1 MTQHQPIILHIR
13 GEDHSVQPG
22 EIHAHWREAAEAKG
36 YRIVARVKDKN
47 NLALECKTCGGL
59 HVSRFYV
66 VLNFQPECPHCV
78 EARWRETARRAG
90 LEMLR
95 RDPAN
100 RKYAFYRASCGHEIR
115 RQFELVDRMA
125 QGETGV
131 RCEICHHAREQEEA
145 ALEGWEL
152 IGPDPKGNAQYRMY
166 RHAEG
171 CRAEARIARANMQTG
186 RFTCPGCG
194 ESWATGPSY
203 LYAMKFKLETGTTAI
218 KLGFSRNPDSRLK
231 YQLHRHSD
239 LARELLLKVPM
250 RTGRHA
256 QRVEKRLHKWLMT
269 EFPDELVPQEEYT
282 DLLKVRSELY
292 RSGLEETI
300 LRQLHRIARKEKR
313 AAERSRTRSR
323 SRSKRMRKI

>member
-13 GEDHSVQPG
+13 GEDHVVQPG

-36 YRIVARVKDKN
+36 YRIVARVKDRYS
-47 NLALECKTCGGL
+47 LALECNSCGGL
-59 HVSRFYV
+59 HVSRLF
-66 VLNFQPECPHCV
+66 VLLNYQPECPHCV
-78 EARWRETARRAG
+78 DARRRETAKHAG
-90 LEMLR
+90 LELLR
-95 RDPAN
+95 RDHGN

-115 RQFELVDRMA
+115 RQFELVERMA
-125 QGETGV
+125 QGETAV

-152 IGPDPKGNAQYRMY
+152 LGADPQGSRNYRLY

-171 CRAEARIARANMQTG
+171 CGAEARIARANMQTG

-194 ESWATGPSY
+194 ESWATGPSF
-203 LYAMKFKLETGTTAI
+203 LYAMKFKLETGSSAI

-256 QRVEKRLHKWLMT
+256 QRVEKRLHKWLVA
-269 EFPDELVPQEEYT
+269 EFPDELVPPEEFS
-282 DLLKVRSELY
+282 DLLRVKSELY
-292 RSGLEETI
+292 RAGLEETI
-300 LRQLHRIARKEKR
+300 LRQMHRIARKEKR
-313 AAERSRTRSR
+313 AAERNRARSR
-323 SRSKRMRKI
+323 SRSKRMRRT